1 MTDLLPSIIR
11 TLTPVIYGLLI
22 RLGLAHLLIT
32 LGMASDDTT
41 TVISYIAGA
50 IVTIA
55 LYYVIRLME
64 RLEPKV
70 GILLGWIGE
79 PQYATTID
87 DDLEKWRSATKT
99 EVVEELGKIKDEIL
113 GHVETIVGSVVGSV
127 VDEKVTQA
135 AASVPALDP
144 AAATKMKKADLV
156 AYVSGSAADTA
167 KTS

>member
-1 MTDLLPSIIR
+1 MTDLLPAILR
-11 TLTPVIYGLLI
+11 TIVPAIYGWLI
-22 RLGLAHLLIT
+22 LHFGIDRWVSSDIAQPLIGLAIFALI
-32 LGMASDDTT
+32 
-41 TVISYIAGA
+41 YI
-50 IVTIA
+50 I
-55 LYYVIRLME
+55 LRELE
-64 RLEPKV
+64 KLEPRFGV
-70 GILLGWIGE
+70 LLGWIGA
-79 PQYATTID
+79 PQYATVVD
-87 DDLEKWRSATKT
+87 DDLEKWRSATKA
-99 EVVEELGKIKDEIL
+99 EVIEELGKIKDEIL